1 MNHIIIV
8 NHDVKHGFTMYHLQV
23 FDGFLE
29 LQLGLAINVALPQRH
44 GARTGAPGS
53 RFWVLVRNPHS
64 IWKSGRIMDHWI
76 IPNVIQNWKRIMK
89 SPSRVV
95 KHWQTQL
102 ANFICVSNGINQ
114 PAALQS
120 VLKYLTILQGSRPH

>member
-1 MNHIIIV
+1 
-8 NHDVKHGFTMYHLQV
+8 MYHLQV

-29 LQLGLAINVALPQRH
+29 LQLGPSELAGPCNKRRTPTASWRKDGCAREPVLGAGSKPPQHMEIREDH
-44 GARTGAPGS
+44 GGS
-53 RFWVLVRNPHS
+53 L
-64 IWKSGRIMDHWI
+64 DHWI
-76 IPNVIQNWKRIMK
+76 IPHVIQNWKRIMK

-102 ANFICVSNGINQ
+102 ANFICVSNGIYQ